1 MIADRSLFDPLEPM
15 TSSRPSSP
23 VAMDGACMLV
33 SREPGGMCL
42 PAARSSSP
50 IMLFR
55 WRPVPGTIT
64 PEWHPFDAVNAHAF
78 PARSTD
84 RDVGGPASDGTT
96 TAAVG

>member
-15 TSSRPSSP
+15 TSSSSPSP

-55 WRPVPGTIT
+55 
-64 PEWHPFDAVNAHAF
+64 
-78 PARSTD
+78 
-84 RDVGGPASDGTT
+84 
-96 TAAVG
+96 